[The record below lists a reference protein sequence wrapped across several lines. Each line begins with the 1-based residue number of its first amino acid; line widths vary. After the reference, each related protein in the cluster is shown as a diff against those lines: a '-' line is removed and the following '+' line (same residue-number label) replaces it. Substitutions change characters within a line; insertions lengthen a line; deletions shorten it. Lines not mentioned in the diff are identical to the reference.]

1 MSSGTNGAGDQNFQT
16 GGWRAH
22 WILIVCSLLYMVN
35 YMDRYVLSVVMEPMK
50 LEMGL
55 SDAQLGVLQTVF
67 MLGIAFF
74 SFPIAFMIDRWSRRK
89 AIGLMAIAWS
99 LFTAITGLARNF
111 VGVLIPRILVGVG
124 EAGFSS
130 GGTAMITGAYPR
142 EKQGFALG
150 FFNMSMAVGAAIGL
164 IVGGALAT
172 SMGWRAPFFVFAAV
186 GALIG
191 IAAFFMKDYKTVST
205 DIGVG
210 LKGFGKAIIEIV
222 KIPTMKWYYIGY
234 GVQVFTATAV
244 LAWTPAF
251 LMRLYSWSSA
261 QAGMAVGII
270 GLCAIIGA
278 PLGGW
283 LVDYWYKKNR
293 RAHFYVPAISYI
305 LSVVTLVAA
314 ILTYQVSFAIGL
326 TFGIL
331 YGIVNS
337 TSVPALGIISQN
349 VIPPAYKGLS
359 WGMAVFAMY
368 VLGGAWSPWLVGV
381 MSDGLGGG
389 ANGLKWAMLIAC
401 TGCLLSVFCF
411 LIGSRSYPSDLDRV
425 KGTILECEK

>member
-1 MSSGTNGAGDQNFQT
+1 MSQN
-16 GGWRAH
+16 
-22 WILIVCSLLYMVN
+22 MK
-35 YMDRYVLSVVMEPMK
+35 MEPMK

-55 SDAQLGVLQTVF
+55 SDAQLGILQTVF
-67 MLGIAFF
+67 LLGIAFF

-89 AIGLMAIAWS
+89 AIGLMAIVWS
-99 LFTAITGLARNF
+99 IFTAVTGLARNF
-111 VGVLIPRILVGVG
+111 IGVLIPRIMVGVG

-142 EKQGFALG
+142 EKQGWALG

-172 SMGWRAPFFVFAAV
+172 SLGWRAPFYVFAAV

-205 DIGVG
+205 GIGGG
-210 LKGFGKAIIEIV
+210 LKGFGKSIIEIV

-244 LAWTPAF
+244 LAWTPAY
-251 LMRLYSWSSA
+251 LMRLYNWSA
-261 QAGMAVGII
+261 GQAGMAVGII

-293 RAHFYVPAISYI
+293 RAHFYVPAISFI
-305 LSVVTLVAA
+305 LSVVTLAAA
-314 ILTYQVSFAIGL
+314 ILTWQVTFAIGL

-331 YGIVNS
+331 YGIVNAV
-337 TSVPALGIISQN
+337 SVPALGIISQN
-349 VIPPAYKGLS
+349 VIPPCYKG
-359 WGMAVFAMY
+359 
-368 VLGGAWSPWLVGV
+368 
-381 MSDGLGGG
+381 
-389 ANGLKWAMLIAC
+389 
-401 TGCLLSVFCF
+401 
-411 LIGSRSYPSDLDRV
+411 
-425 KGTILECEK
+425 